1 MPRAWQSELE
11 KAELGEKLSRL
22 KIRTVTRLPLSV
34 YKSSPV
40 SLIMASV
47 AAGLFS
53 ALPKPKYTGEDE
65 EVPVHAQPKGPRIVG
80 PGVLD
85 ESQIVLKVS
94 SSRLVHRRG
103 VQLY

>member
-1 MPRAWQSELE
+1 
-11 KAELGEKLSRL
+11 
-22 KIRTVTRLPLSV
+22 
-34 YKSSPV
+34 
-40 SLIMASV
+40 MASV

-65 EVPVHAQPKGPRIVG
+65 EIPLHAQPKGPRIVG

-94 SSRLVHRRG
+94 SIRTAFIYDESADLG
-103 VQLY
+103 PL